1 MSDMSFADLIRTAVK
16 RDGRTAYAIARDSGV
31 NSAVVGR
38 FLKGERDV
46 TLKTAEKICRTLQLE
61 LRPERRQKKGG

>member
-1 MSDMSFADLIRTAVK
+1 MSFADLIRTAVK

>member
-1 MSDMSFADLIRTAVK
+1 MSFADLIRTTAK
-16 RDGRTAYAIARDSGV
+16 RDGRTTYAIARDSGV

-46 TLKTAEKICRTLQLE
+46 TIKTAEKLCRTLGLE
-61 LRPERRQKKGG
+61 LRRVRPIRPTKKG